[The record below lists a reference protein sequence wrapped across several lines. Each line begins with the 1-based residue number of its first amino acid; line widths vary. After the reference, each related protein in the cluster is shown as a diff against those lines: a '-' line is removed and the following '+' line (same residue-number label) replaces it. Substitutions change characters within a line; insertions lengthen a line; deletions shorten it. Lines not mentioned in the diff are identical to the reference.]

1 MSIGKNIAQA
11 VIMGA
16 GRAAINKA
24 ARAMKGNQE
33 PELTDPM
40 EGWAQGEEL
49 AQYAY
54 DPKSVYFGKIHPDHG
69 TNHAAGLPLG
79 DDRHMFIVAGNGA
92 GKGTSFLV
100 QNCIRWQG
108 GVVVIDPKGE
118 AASITAMRRGTRER
132 ALKTGTSVRQF
143 IGQQVAI
150 LDPFNNVKGAAKTY
164 RVGYNPLRDIDIKKK
179 GWGRQIRLLSE
190 AAVMKDSGDA
200 GAHFSE
206 SIAIILRGV
215 IEKILHTYPKDKQTL
230 VTCDEIMWKPY
241 QERDEEGN
249 ELEGTGFLGWMQ
261 DAPETSVNFARKA
274 AVAMD
279 DIGGEEWGSFRTTM
293 ARKLAWLADEEL
305 RSHLGDS
312 EFSLRDVVQSGGSV
326 YIVVDPESMSGVKE
340 WMRVIVRQAIGAK
353 IAMGDKQTGL
363 QTFFMLDEFPLLGHF
378 EVIEESAGY
387 LRGYGAKLMP
397 IIQNIGQVK
406 KHYSN
411 NWETFLG
418 NAGAI
423 VAWGTNDSETEKYLA
438 ERLGSK
444 WAWEET
450 YSQSDN
456 VGLDGGGSGSSS
468 RAKHQRPLLF
478 ANELHALGAR
488 ETGRAFILP
497 AAGKPF
503 MVERQPYFTA
513 LAGKGLFD
521 SPQFINEW
529 EKKYATTT

>member
-11 VIMGA
+11 LIMGA
-16 GRAAINKA
+16 GRMAINSA
-24 ARAMKGNQE
+24 ARAMKPDQK
-33 PELTDPM
+33 PQLTDPM
-40 EGWAQGEEL
+40 EGWANSAEL

-54 DPKSVYFGKIHPDHG
+54 NPKSVYFGNVHQDHG
-69 TNHAAGLPLG
+69 QNFPAGLPMG

-143 IGQQVAI
+143 LGQKVAI
-150 LDPFNNVKGAAKTY
+150 LDPFGVTKGAAKTY
-164 RVGYNPLRDIDIKKK
+164 RVNYNPLRDIDIKKT
-179 GWGRQIRLLSE
+179 GWGRQVRLLSE
-190 AAVMKDSGDA
+190 AAIMKDSGDA

-215 IEKILHTYPKDKQTL
+215 IEKILHTMPPSKQNL
-230 VTCDEIMWKPY
+230 VTADEIMWLPY
-241 QERDEEGN
+241 QDRDEEGN
-249 ELEGTGFLGWMQ
+249 EIEGTGFLGWMKE
-261 DAPETSVNFARKA
+261 APETAVNFARKA

-293 ARKLAWLADEEL
+293 ARKLAWLQDEEL
-305 RSHLGDS
+305 RRHLVGS
-312 EFSLRDVVQSGGSV
+312 NFSLREIVQSGGSV

-423 VAWGTNDSETEKYLA
+423 VAWGTNDSETEEYLA
-438 ERLGSK
+438 KRLGSK

-450 YSQSDN
+450 YSNSEN
-456 VGLDGGGSGSSS
+456 VGFDGGGSGSSS
-468 RAKHQRPLLF
+468 RAKQQRPLLF
-478 ANELHALGAR
+478 PNELHALGAR

-513 LAGKGLFD
+513 LANKGLFD

-529 EKKYATTT
+529 ESKHGTK